1 MSSSA
6 ILYLSSVFCAV
17 FCCSAVGSSPSF
29 QFQALNGFLCTLPLR
44 EYFHHRQV
52 TIRSRGGGDTADD
65 GDAERTHTHTLRYT
79 HIHAG
84 THICKPI
91 STHAHSTPSS
101 STHTPIHTCTQIT
114 DPHVST
120 HKNTSKHTCT
130 CTHAHTHTYMHIHTC
145 IHTCTYTHAYT
156 YTRTYTH
163 NRIIASVCPQ
173 PSCQHFHRFTDMKK
187 LRRSDRG

>member
-1 MSSSA
+1 T
-6 ILYLSSVFCAV
+6 
-17 FCCSAVGSSPSF
+17 
-29 QFQALNGFLCTLPLR
+29 Q
-44 EYFHHRQV
+44 
-52 TIRSRGGGDTADD
+52 
-65 GDAERTHTHTLRYT
+65 THTHNQTLRYT

-130 CTHAHTHTYMHIHTC
+130 CTHAHTHTYMHIHTF
-145 IHTCTYTHAYT
+145 IHTHFPGTDACPMFLTPAFAY
-156 YTRTYTH
+156 RC
-163 NRIIASVCPQ
+163 SKVGVWL
-173 PSCQHFHRFTDMKK
+173 PSFM
-187 LRRSDRG
+187 

>member
-1 MSSSA
+1 T
-6 ILYLSSVFCAV
+6 
-17 FCCSAVGSSPSF
+17 
-29 QFQALNGFLCTLPLR
+29 Q
-44 EYFHHRQV
+44 
-52 TIRSRGGGDTADD
+52 
-65 GDAERTHTHTLRYT
+65 THTHNQTLRYT

-130 CTHAHTHTYMHIHTC
+130 CTHAHTHTYMHQHTGYTQTHTHMHTHMHIHTC
-145 IHTCTYTHAYT
+145 IHIYTHTQIT
-156 YTRTYTH
+156 YSSTT
-163 NRIIASVCPQ
+163 ASYCFSTVILSPRYKH
-173 PSCQHFHRFTDMKK
+173 PF
-187 LRRSDRG
+187 LAI